1 MPAGPEVNIQPPACP
16 CWKALSLFLNR
27 EGRTKSQPRASCAN
41 SFLRSGSWRR
51 DSSFILILTGRRLQT
66 NSTLNPVVS
75 LWLHKSLLEQRYQ
88 CPLSESEPPNARQQ
102 LLVWLCLPFQIDLA
116 AQSRLRCL
124 LGPAVHTCTGSGS
137 PSLKAAGEIRT
148 DALWESVTV
157 WVGWEGWEQ
166 LICPF
171 QFAFLNAHGRLCKER
186 DLLLQLAATTQV
198 NRCTSE
204 LQWRTTK
211 DTQRFNYWALT
222 LKNTLIL

>member
-102 LLVWLCLPFQIDLA
+102 LLVWLCLPFQIDHLFV
-116 AQSRLRCL
+116 LYFL
-124 LGPAVHTCTGSGS
+124 LWRHYRRPTRKMWSMVQWNKSFCIQMCHFPANMAD
-137 PSLKAAGEIRT
+137 SLIWGHGML
-148 DALWESVTV
+148 LWEKKKLLSFCVFSNV
-157 WVGWEGWEQ
+157 SQ
-166 LICPF
+166 LW
-171 QFAFLNAHGRLCKER
+171 HTSGKE
-186 DLLLQLAATTQV
+186 TH
-198 NRCTSE
+198 
-204 LQWRTTK
+204 
-211 DTQRFNYWALT
+211 
-222 LKNTLIL
+222 